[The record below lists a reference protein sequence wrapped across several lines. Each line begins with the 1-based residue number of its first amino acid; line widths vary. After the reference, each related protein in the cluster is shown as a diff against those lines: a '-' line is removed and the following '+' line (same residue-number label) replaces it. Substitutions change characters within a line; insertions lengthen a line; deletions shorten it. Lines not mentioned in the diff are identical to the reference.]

1 MSPVETSVELSL
13 VAVAT
18 FVLSLSPL
26 PQLQPPSLEVWLTSL
41 LAEAD
46 WSAEVQTTTFPLP
59 DTSPPLAS
67 WEAHTSP
74 LDRLT
79 SMLPWP
85 QPPSLE
91 GWLSA
96 TISSST
102 GCTIRPVLTSR
113 EFTPPLPAKMSPV

>member
-18 FVLSLSPL
+18 FVLLLLPL
-26 PQLQPPSLEVWLTSL
+26 PHLLQPLSLDVWLTSL

-85 QPPSLE
+85 QPPPLE
-91 GWLSA
+91 GWLSE

-113 EFTPPLPAKMSPV
+113 EFTPP

>member
-18 FVLSLSPL
+18 FVLSLLPL
-26 PQLQPPSLEVWLTSL
+26 PPQLQPLSLEVWLTWL

-46 WSAEVQTTTFPLP
+46 WSAELATATLPVP

-74 LDRLT
+74 LYRLT

-85 QPPSLE
+85 PPPPLE
-91 GWLSA
+91 GWLSE

-113 EFTPPLPAKMSPV
+113 EFTPP